1 MPPLKKNNAR
11 YDFTLPAKLKIEFT
25 GKYGK
30 SANSVIRN
38 FMEASVVGFVVG
50 ITLSNNL
57 WEKFLKKTA
66 QNAQDPIKLIELW
79 IKNYVESG
87 ESKNED

>member
-1 MPPLKKNNAR
+1 MPPLKKNDDR
-11 YDFTLPAKLKIEFT
+11 YDFTLPAKLKIEFM
-25 GKYGK
+25 KKHGK

-38 FMEASVVGFVVG
+38 FMEASIAGFVVE
-50 ITLSNNL
+50 ITFSNSL
-57 WEKFLKKTA
+57 WQKFLTKTA

-87 ESKNED
+87 EPKNED